1 MKSSTE
7 TFQKSLEI
15 LYNIE
20 IYFISL
26 SSNLKKNQ
34 LIFIGIPYL
43 NGLEGIF
50 MIFLLFGNV
59 YIGLYGSVVTEKN
72 KNNFFS
78 QLKNFLFFSF
88 ILASKC
94 S

>member
-20 IYFISL
+20 INFISL
-26 SSNLKKNQ
+26 SSNLKKNE
-34 LIFIGIPYL
+34 LIFSGIPYL
-43 NGLEGIF
+43 NGLKGIF

-59 YIGLYGSVVTEKN
+59 YMGLYGSFVTEK
-72 KNNFFS
+72 K
-78 QLKNFLFFSF
+78 
-88 ILASKC
+88 
-94 S
+94 

>member
-20 IYFISL
+20 INFISL

-34 LIFIGIPYL
+34 LIFSGIPYL
-43 NGLEGIF
+43 NGLKGIF

-59 YIGLYGSVVTEKN
+59 YMGLYGSFVTEK
-72 KNNFFS
+72 K
-78 QLKNFLFFSF
+78 
-88 ILASKC
+88 
-94 S
+94 